1 MRFIIFIHTV
11 HKNVIFCWMPSHM
24 GINGNEKAD
33 SAAKAVIQKDDTE
46 CLISNTDAYEYISDF
61 W

>member
-1 MRFIIFIHTV
+1 
-11 HKNVIFCWMPSHM
+11 MPSHM